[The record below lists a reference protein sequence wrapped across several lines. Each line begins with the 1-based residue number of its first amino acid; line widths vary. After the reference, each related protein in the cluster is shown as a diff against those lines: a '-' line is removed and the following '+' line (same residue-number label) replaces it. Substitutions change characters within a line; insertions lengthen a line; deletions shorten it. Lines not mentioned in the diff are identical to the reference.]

1 MKKHIRAYKRLYRHL
16 NGSLWSMGLFSC
28 EKWGSHSFNMRE
40 LHELQSDQL
49 NPSCLHNL
57 SRTLLLSTRFPKVGR
72 PNGNTGK
79 HRRRHLWWGSRTKML
94 LPQLPDAMLGIVSSL
109 SLVEN
114 FAVRAS
120 SRGIEI
126 SISEG
131 FLRLRKLE
139 IQSPVVHS
147 LGTLVPK
154 CLQGLQHMILTQGI
168 SLVNGH
174 LPDLAEELAAAA
186 HFAVQLPR
194 LQRVDLTRYECSL
207 LFQSVGDQDVSVLP
221 VLPVLPHCFLSNIL
235 FNAEARD
242 CEGGQHTSRSFQF
255 CLDEALIWCQLLKA
269 AQGKRCST
277 AGQDWSTAVTSTRH
291 AACAAVGPTAR
302 RFVAHALCSADGTE
316 QLICDLRMLTKL
328 EDLHL
333 VGIPKGFVRIR
344 KCRV

>member
-1 MKKHIRAYKRLYRHL
+1 
-16 NGSLWSMGLFSC
+16 
-28 EKWGSHSFNMRE
+28 
-40 LHELQSDQL
+40 
-49 NPSCLHNL
+49 
-57 SRTLLLSTRFPKVGR
+57 
-72 PNGNTGK
+72 
-79 HRRRHLWWGSRTKML
+79 ML

-109 SLVEN
+109 SLAEN

-186 HFAVQLPR
+186 HFAIQLPR

-207 LFQSVGDQDVSVLP
+207 LFRQESVGDQDVSVLP
-221 VLPVLPHCFLSNIL
+221 HCFLSNIM

-242 CEGGQHTSRSFQF
+242 CSESGQNTSRSFQF
-255 CLDEALIWCQLLKA
+255 CLDEALIWSQLLKA
-269 AQGKRCST
+269 AQGKRCA
-277 AGQDWSTAVTSTRH
+277 AGHWSTAVTSTRH
-291 AACAAVGPTAR
+291 GACAAIGPSAR
-302 RFVAHALCSADGTE
+302 RFVAHALCSSDGTE

-333 VGIPKGFVRIR
+333 VGIPKKGFVR
-344 KCRV
+344 KV

>member
-1 MKKHIRAYKRLYRHL
+1 MVVYRAW
-16 NGSLWSMGLFSC
+16 GFSVVKNEAATLSTC
-28 EKWGSHSFNMRE
+28 EKCMNCKVINWV
-40 LHELQSDQL
+40 LHAYTQLVTNVALVKVFPQSWETQ
-49 NPSCLHNL
+49 
-57 SRTLLLSTRFPKVGR
+57 R
-72 PNGNTGK
+72 K
-79 HRRRHLWWGSRTKML
+79 HRKTSEKRKHLWWGSRAKML

-109 SLVEN
+109 SLAEN

-207 LFQSVGDQDVSVLP
+207 LFRQSVGDQDVSE
-221 VLPVLPHCFLSNIL
+221 LPVLPHCFLSNIL

-242 CEGGQHTSRSFQF
+242 CEGGQNTSRSFQF

-333 VGIPKGFVRIR
+333 VGIPKGFVRIGR
-344 KCRV
+344 CRDVYKIYNCRFCRCLN

>member
-1 MKKHIRAYKRLYRHL
+1 
-16 NGSLWSMGLFSC
+16 
-28 EKWGSHSFNMRE
+28 
-40 LHELQSDQL
+40 
-49 NPSCLHNL
+49 
-57 SRTLLLSTRFPKVGR
+57 
-72 PNGNTGK
+72 
-79 HRRRHLWWGSRTKML
+79 ML

-109 SLVEN
+109 SLAEN

-147 LGTLVPK
+147 LQTLVPK

-207 LFQSVGDQDVSVLP
+207 LFRSVGDQDVSVLP

-242 CEGGQHTSRSFQF
+242 CEGGQNTSRSFQF

-333 VGIPKGFVRIR
+333 VGIPKGFVRIGR
-344 KCRV
+344 CRDVYKIYNCRFCRCLN